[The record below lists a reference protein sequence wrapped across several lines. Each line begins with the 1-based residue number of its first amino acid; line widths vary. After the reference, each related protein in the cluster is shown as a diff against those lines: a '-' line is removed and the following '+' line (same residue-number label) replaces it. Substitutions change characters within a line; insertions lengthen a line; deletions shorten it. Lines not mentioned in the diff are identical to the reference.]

1 MKCNKKTIKVDSLN
15 LEFILKLSAPL
26 YYLLS
31 LNFCQGMFFFFR
43 RKAFLLA
50 LFIIYSNKIYD
61 AEYLVSCD
69 RRKVTLP
76 SAGDAILAR
85 LSIADHTC
93 SKKCSM
99 ERVGKVKNEDKA
111 KK

>member
-1 MKCNKKTIKVDSLN
+1 MKCNKKIIKVDSLN
-15 LEFILKLSAPL
+15 LKLILKLSAPL

-31 LNFCQGMFFFFR
+31 LNFCQEMFFFR

-61 AEYLVSCD
+61 AEYLVFCD

-76 SAGDAILAR
+76 SAGDTILAR

-93 SKKCSM
+93 SNKCSM